1 MPISILKKINRNH
14 SRGILQRLRNNQSG
28 TVLIEF
34 AFAMPIFMGLGMY
47 GSETSMVA
55 ITNTR
60 ISQAALNL
68 ADNASRL
75 GQTDTGVITP
85 TITESDIINVLKG
98 TEIQSKGL
106 KLFENGRVIISSLE
120 VTSSG
125 QQFIRWRRCKGMRD
139 IDSNYDDDKNNDNI
153 TDPAFIGMG
162 QEDEEA
168 KAVGNSAVMFV
179 EVEYVY
185 QPLFGNLFM
194 QKPILRQEAAFNIRD
209 QRNLPAGLF
218 NDLRPVSDAAT
229 CNKLDMT
236 LKSDFPPS

>member
-1 MPISILKKINRNH
+1 MSISILKKINRNH
-14 SRGILQRLRNNQSG
+14 LQGILRRLKTNQSG

-34 AFAMPIFMGLGMY
+34 AFAVPIFMGLGMY

-55 ITNTR
+55 ITNTK

-75 GQTDTGVITP
+75 GQVDTGVITP
-85 TITESDIINVLKG
+85 TITESDIVNILKG

-120 VTSSG
+120 ATPTG
-125 QQFIRWRRCKGMRD
+125 QQFVRWRRCKGLRD
-139 IDSNYDDDKNNDNI
+139 IESKYDDDKNNDSV
-153 TDPAFIGMG
+153 TDSSFIGLG
-162 QEDEEA
+162 RENEEA
-168 KAVGNSAVMFV
+168 KAVTNSAVMFV

-185 QPLFGNLFM
+185 QPLFGNLFL
-194 QKPILRQEAAFNIRD
+194 QNPTLRQEAAFNIRD

-218 NDLRPVSDAAT
+218 NDLNPTSKAAT
-229 CNKLDMT
+229 CDKLDAT
-236 LKSDFPPS
+236 